1 LAGWLAGSW
10 AARRNH
16 SYPALSDK
24 ALALQTCLASVYL
37 HGLAADRAGVQPLR
51 AADLIEAMF
60 GVGIGKI

>member
-1 LAGWLAGSW
+1 
-10 AARRNH
+10 
-16 SYPALSDK
+16 
-24 ALALQTCLASVYL
+24 LALQTCLASVYL